1 MNSKMNQADLDNHAN
16 QLNPDHKEYWHCRE
30 QPEHYSG
37 SSDEDP
43 EHESEYGFSS
53 DRTF

>member
-1 MNSKMNQADLDNHAN
+1 MNQADLDNHAN